1 MNRFRVF
8 PLLAV
13 LLLDGNPVLDMDG
26 SHSPLTAFCFV
37 RLEKGYHQLELR
49 YFEDCEGQMLEGSLL
64 GPDGVDVPLCEW
76 NIYH

>member
-13 LLLDGNPVLDMDG
+13 LLLDGKQVLDMDG

-37 RLEKGYHQLELR
+37 RLEKGYHRGGRGRPGL
-49 YFEDCEGQMLEGSLL
+49 S
-64 GPDGVDVPLCEW
+64 GVQEQFFRIIANSFVT
-76 NIYH
+76 